1 MADNLIRW
9 KRGDYIKLS
18 KAVNKYNKQ
27 VNELQSKGIDYLP
40 EVKDYQYLKESI
52 LTRKE
57 LNRTINSMK
66 KFSIDNLKEVE
77 LESGAKLSSYE
88 YKELINART
97 RARHFLE
104 GKLETLEKE
113 NPYAKFGLETKE
125 IEAVKKTISSLG
137 KLESAKGFELNR
149 IMDRIKRLGS
159 YDVSMR
165 RAAQYRK
172 NYMEALE
179 QMSGYDNYKILKQ
192 KLESIKN
199 PEQFYEYVNQSTT
212 LSDLFNYYETSPE
225 SQTYGGF
232 DNNQEA
238 FNRALEQL
246 GLIEVADMSD
256 VSNQITSIM

>member
-9 KRGDYIKLS
+9 KRGDYTRLSRAINKFNNEINKLENLGY
-18 KAVNKYNKQ
+18 KN
-27 VNELQSKGIDYLP
+27 LP
-40 EVKDYQYLKESI
+40 EVKNYKSIKENI

-57 LNRTINSMK
+57 LNRTINSLK
-66 KFSIDNLKEVE
+66 KLSIDNLKEVE
-77 LESGAKLSSYE
+77 LESGAKLSYYE

-104 GKLETLEKE
+104 GKLESLEKE

-165 RAAQYRK
+165 RAAQYRN

-179 QMSGYDNYKILKQ
+179 QMSGYDNYEILKQ

-199 PEQFYEYVNQSTT
+199 PEQFYEYVNKSTT

-256 VSNQITSIM
+256 VSSQITSIM